1 MPSLEL
7 FVVAGMFPGDMHR
20 LPWNAMF
27 VCIGQLAGFRRMK
40 SANDK
45 SDFLMT
51 GAANIGW
58 LHGPQMGARTSAV
71 AELRAIE
78 PPMVRHELSPHTV
91 GLAVDITF
99 AEEAAVK
106 LFGASSAR
114 VVVIATSSSSLGDG
128 AGTIG
133 KFISDVGADLVV
145 VLDNGPCL
153 GSPQAGPAIHICA
166 QDLSDWFIGCGRS
179 ADMQVL
185 FAEASLAVARVT
197 SLGRPFR
204 FGIHRQ
210 QKSAGLENA
219 RSIKLCA
226 GGH

>member
-1 MPSLEL
+1 
-7 FVVAGMFPGDMHR
+7 
-20 LPWNAMF
+20 
-27 VCIGQLAGFRRMK
+27 MK
-40 SANDK
+40 SVNDK
-45 SDFLMT
+45 DDFLLT

-58 LHGPQMGARTSAV
+58 LHGPQVGARTSAV

-78 PPMVRHELSPHTV
+78 PPMIRRALSPYTV
-91 GLAVDITF
+91 GLAVDIKF

-133 KFISDVGADLVV
+133 EFILDVGADLLVM
-145 VLDNGPCL
+145 LDNGPCL
-153 GSPQAGPAIHICA
+153 GSSAVAVPAIHICA

-185 FAEASLAVARVT
+185 FAEARLAVARVAL
-197 SLGRPFR
+197 LGRPYR
-204 FGIHRQ
+204 FGIHRPQ
-210 QKSAGLENA
+210 TYAGFQNA

>member
-1 MPSLEL
+1 
-7 FVVAGMFPGDMHR
+7 
-20 LPWNAMF
+20 
-27 VCIGQLAGFRRMK
+27 
-40 SANDK
+40 
-45 SDFLMT
+45 MT
-51 GAANIGW
+51 GAAGIGW
-58 LHGPQMGARTSAV
+58 LHGPQVGARTSAV
-71 AELRAIE
+71 AEMRAIE
-78 PPMVRHELSPHTV
+78 PPMFRHELSPYTV

-133 KFISDVGADLVV
+133 KFISDVGADLLVM
-145 VLDNGPCL
+145 LDNGPCL
-153 GSPQAGPAIHICA
+153 GSTQAGPAIHSCA

-185 FAEASLAVARVT
+185 SAEASLAVARVT

-210 QKSAGLENA
+210 QKFAGLENA